1 MAKMTTKKIE
11 EKGLRIF
18 CDYFTEC
25 ERVDTFIQS
34 NDKEPLWD
42 GYLYLYNSSEQ
53 KAEQVYGKISTQLKA
68 SSKTISKSECSFPVL
83 TSALESYK
91 RDGGI
96 AFFYVLINNPDNA
109 QIYYSLLTPV
119 KIKKYLRVPAKG
131 GKISIKLKQLPV
143 DKGQVTEELFQFHFD
158 CKKQTSSADKPIVEI
173 QDFFSKAGKREFTVF
188 AKSSEPVD
196 DVFKHMQSHPLYMY
210 ATDEDKNVTFAI
222 GDGPVTIKLG
232 RNIDQ
237 EVSVNGVPYFKGCTM
252 FEDEDET
259 IVTIGSFFTFKTGN
273 QNKPA
278 SINFK
283 FEGQSNLEKIPYLSF
298 CLAVIKYA
306 SFNIGKLNVPCV
318 GIDADPKFVENK
330 KAELKI
336 LSQVRSLFQAM
347 HVDGDIQLDKLKSN
361 EISNLEAL
369 YRGIVLKEPL
379 SLKEGM
385 EKKVRIQ
392 IDHLVFYVMFER
404 NEDGTFNVRD
414 FFMDNDVCCLLT
426 ENDVTTK
433 TSRFTLLSVD
443 QFAEASNF
451 DYSEMIPS
459 YEAFVNND
467 EKVAQQ
473 ANLDMLRMILAFDK
487 TNGEKTKLLDA
498 AEALNNW
505 FIKTKRFV
513 DLPINEINQLQIKKR
528 RRSLTDDEKSRICEL
543 AEADITEDCKTA
555 CMLLLD
561 NQAGAEYHFKRI
573 PEEQKEFFK
582 SLPIYHFWKEKQ

>member
-1 MAKMTTKKIE
+1 MAKKTTKKIE
-11 EKGLRIF
+11 EKGQRILGAYF
-18 CDYFTEC
+18 YDCD
-25 ERVDTFIQS
+25 RIDTYVAT
-34 NDKEPLWD
+34 NEKEPIWD
-42 GYLYLYNSSEQ
+42 GHLYLFNSSEQ
-53 KAEQVYGKISTQLKA
+53 KADQIYGRIPIQLK
-68 SSKTISKSECSFPVL
+68 STSKVSTKNTQSFRVRR
-83 TSALESYK
+83 TALESYK
-91 RDGGI
+91 RDGGVI
-96 AFFYVLINNPDNA
+96 YFYVFNENPEGR
-109 QIYYSLLTPV
+109 QIFYCLLTPV
-119 KIKKYLRVPAKG
+119 IIKKYLKAPGQKPDIA
-131 GKISIKLKQLPV
+131 ITLKQVPS
-143 DKGQVTEELFQFHFD
+143 DKHLITEELFQFFFD

-173 QDFFSKAGKREFTVF
+173 QDYFSKGGKREFTVF
-188 AKSSEPVD
+188 AKSSEPVE
-196 DVFKHMQSHPLYMY
+196 DVFKHMQSHPLYIY

-222 GDGPVTIKLG
+222 GDGPVTLKIG

-237 EVSVNGVPYFKGCTM
+237 EVSVNGVPYFEGCTI

-283 FEGQSNLEKIPYLSF
+283 FEGQSNLKKIPYLSF

-306 SFNIGKLNVPCV
+306 SFNIGKLNIPCV
-318 GIDADPKFVENK
+318 GIEAEPKFVRK
-330 KAELKI
+330 IKDELKI
-336 LSQVRSLFQAM
+336 LSQVRSLFQTM
-347 HVDGDIQLDKLKSN
+347 HIDGDIQLDKLKSN

-392 IDHLVFYVMFER
+392 IDHLAIYVMFDR
-404 NEDGTFNVRD
+404 NKDGTFNVRD

-451 DYSEMIPS
+451 DYSEMIAS
-459 YEAFVNND
+459 YEAFVDSD

-487 TNGEKTKLLDA
+487 TNGHKTKLLDA

-505 FIKTKRFV
+505 FIETNRFEN
-513 DLPINEINQLQIKKR
+513 LPINEINKFQINKR
-528 RRSLTDDEKSRICEL
+528 RRSLTEYEKNRICEL
-543 AEADITEDCKTA
+543 SESDLAEDCKTA

-561 NQAGAEYHFKRI
+561 NQSGAEYHFKRI
-573 PEEQKEFFK
+573 PEEQKEFFRA
-582 SLPIYHFWKEKQ
+582 LPIYHFWKEQQ